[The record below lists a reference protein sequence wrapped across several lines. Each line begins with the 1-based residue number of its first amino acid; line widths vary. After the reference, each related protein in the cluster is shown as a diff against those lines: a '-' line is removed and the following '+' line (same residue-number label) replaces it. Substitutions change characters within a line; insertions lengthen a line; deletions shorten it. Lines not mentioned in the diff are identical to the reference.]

1 MSVRKAD
8 DFIADVERQFDW
20 YLTKAAWEV
29 ADRYLDAVEATC
41 QLLAQHP
48 NLGPRGGFT
57 HPRLPTTSRCC
68 VHSAFR
74 LLPTSMRLPAVVQR
88 YCRGSDTEPLPC
100 TSYAVPRLAPTRRR
114 RFPNAPCAI

>member
-20 YLTKAAWEV
+20 YLAKAGWEV

-41 QLLAQHP
+41 RLLGQHP

-57 HPRLPTTSRCC
+57 HPRLREWRFFLLSRPFNQHILFYEWASGHI
-68 VHSAFR
+68 VLRRAMRGQRDLPRR
-74 LLPTSMRLPAVVQR
+74 LLEVSGA
-88 YCRGSDTEPLPC
+88 E
-100 TSYAVPRLAPTRRR
+100 
-114 RFPNAPCAI
+114 

>member
-20 YLTKAAWEV
+20 YLTKAGWEV
-29 ADRYLDAVEATC
+29 ADCYLDPVEATC

-57 HPRLPTTSRCC
+57 LKAQLNKRKG
-68 VHSAFR
+68 AK
-74 LLPTSMRLPAVVQR
+74 
-88 YCRGSDTEPLPC
+88 
-100 TSYAVPRLAPTRRR
+100 VPRRKDLGSLAPS
-114 RFPNAPCAI
+114 PAG